1 MPGRFYSQRTQM
13 LFLRDTAC
21 VNQRG
26 NSPEYNTGPVGCWFG
41 EPPNGSRLMAI
52 VVPFTKFAS
61 AK

>member
-21 VNQRG
+21 VQRG

-41 EPPNGSRLMAI
+41 EPPNGSVLMAI